1 MKEFNSQPPHFYR
14 TRVRHIAAT
23 TLAMARACAFEEGC
37 VVYISCSACSLRSG
51 RKCGPA
57 EWVRLRCDLPLPQA
71 RPAPHKSGAVLL
83 VRPSLPKSPL
93 NSLLRLSSACRAGRS
108 LWDVTRAAYPN
119 KQVESRE
126 KADRQDGIAKG
137 REWQEVR
144 SRLQRRG
151 DETRKHRVL
160 TAYQKPQ
167 KAACD
172 EGKQWREVRL
182 ASSPCISRGGCQSI
196 VLSHSHSAC
205 ARRSP
210 P

>member
-1 MKEFNSQPPHFYR
+1 MPLVSRAEVRPPNR
-14 TRVRHIAAT
+14 
-23 TLAMARACAFEEGC
+23 LG
-37 VVYISCSACSLRSG
+37 G
-51 RKCGPA
+51 
-57 EWVRLRCDLPLPQA
+57 EWVLQEVELR
-71 RPAPHKSGAVLL
+71 G
-83 VRPSLPKSPL
+83 
-93 NSLLRLSSACRAGRS
+93 LRHVEEWWRDTIAWKQGEASCGMS
-108 LWDVTRAAYPN
+108 LWDVTRAAYPS

-172 EGKQWREVRL
+172 EGKQWREAVVMDEGFTCEGRL
-182 ASSPCISRGGCQSI
+182 LIYELRKSLVTDYRKATKAAASADETAIRRQRRGG
-196 VLSHSHSAC
+196 SAVDNLKTSSVGP
-205 ARRSP
+205 RF
-210 P
+210 